1 MRGLLGGEIKATEPK
16 PFQMAK
22 SVYQACMNKE
32 LIEQRGLE
40 PVMAII
46 KRLGG
51 WPLLEGAEWT
61 GEKDFKWYEQMY
73 RHRDLGFSV
82 DYLYDFS
89 VSTDLKNSSWRTMD
103 LDQPS
108 LGMSREY
115 LMKGLEDA
123 DIQAYF
129 TYMKDVAMLLGAS
142 QEQAEEQMLEVIKFE
157 IDVANI
163 SLPR

>member
-1 MRGLLGGEIKATEPK
+1 
-16 PFQMAK
+16 
-22 SVYQACMNKE
+22 MNKE

-40 PVMAII
+40 PVKAII
-46 KRLGG
+46 ERLGG
-51 WPLLEGAEWT
+51 WPLLEGADWAR
-61 GEKDFKWYEQMY
+61 EKDFKWYEQMY

-115 LMKGLEDA
+115 LMKGLEDS

-129 TYMKDVAMLLGAS
+129 TYMKDVAILLGAS
-142 QEQAEEQMLEVIKFE
+142 QDQAEQQMLEVIKFE

>member
-1 MRGLLGGEIKATEPK
+1 
-16 PFQMAK
+16 
-22 SVYQACMNKE
+22 MNKE

-40 PVMAII
+40 PVKAII
-46 KRLGG
+46 ERLGD
-51 WPLLEGAEWT
+51 WPLLEGADWA

-115 LMKGLEDA
+115 LMKGLEDS

-142 QEQAEEQMLEVIKFE
+142 QDQAEKEMLEVIKFE

>member
-1 MRGLLGGEIKATEPK
+1 MLGGEILATEPK

-40 PVMAII
+40 PAKAII

-51 WPLLEGAEWT
+51 WPLLEGADWA
-61 GEKDFKWYEQMY
+61 GEEGFKWYEQMY
-73 RHRDLGFSV
+73 RHRELGFSV

-115 LMKGLEDA
+115 LMKGLEDS

-142 QEQAEEQMLEVIKFE
+142 QEQAEKEMLEVIKFE